1 MKETANCQAVPCLI
15 HSSLRTCVS
24 CCTAWPCANLY
35 SSRHWSASLS
45 NRKPV
50 SNKPVLKECQPTG
63 CAARPT
69 PNQQASCPQSPSQ
82 SSHQAARKG
91 HNHGVHQVA
100 RKGHQLSS
108 QCPAAQA
115 STRPVTHQSD
125 SDSSSQQ
132 TVHEPLVFRQYCRFI
147 EHIHGQERSKQA
159 QFR

>member
-15 HSSLRTCVS
+15 HSSICTCVS

-69 PNQQASCPQSPSQ
+69 PISKLPANVLP
-82 SSHQAARKG
+82 SSHQAASEAITQPFIR
-91 HNHGVHQVA
+91 
-100 RKGHQLSS
+100 L
-108 QCPAAQA
+108 PAKAINWPVSVLLHRPAPYQSLTNLTVIRPA
-115 STRPVTHQSD
+115 SKQPMQ
-125 SDSSSQQ
+125 
-132 TVHEPLVFRQYCRFI
+132 PLVFSQYGRLNV
-147 EHIHGQERSKQA
+147 HIHGQVRSKQA
-159 QFR
+159 QSR

>member
-1 MKETANCQAVPCLI
+1 MKETASCQAVPCLI

-24 CCTAWPCANLY
+24 CCTAWPCANLSY
-35 SSRHWSASLS
+35 SRHWSATLS

-63 CAARPT
+63 CAASPT
-69 PNQQASCPQSPSQ
+69 PNKQASCPQSPSQ
-82 SSHQAARKG
+82 SSNQAARKG
-91 HNHGVHQVA
+91 HNPAIHHA

-115 STRPVTHQSD
+115 STRPVTDQSD
-125 SDSSSQQ
+125 SDSSSEQ
-132 TVHEPLVFRQYCRFI
+132 TVHAPLVFRQYGRLTV
-147 EHIHGQERSKQA
+147 HLHGQVRSKQA